1 MNAKRTE
8 YEITFASRNF
18 DVFATVQVKAFD
30 EDQAVRLAESCMH
43 ADFAPQLHH
52 IQAK

>member
-1 MNAKRTE
+1 MDQRNQ

-18 DVFATVQVKAFD
+18 DAFATVEVKAFD
-30 EDQAVRLAESCMH
+30 EAQAVRLAESCMH